1 MTPFMSPALEDE
13 ARAKARRSTTPDH
26 THACSGANA
35 MRQLDCEEKRDP
47 DLAKSRI
54 KDENMELDPKAR
66 LEKQTLARSLN
77 YELTND
83 AKRALNSLGYSQNIM
98 CPPRV
103 STRLSGSWLFR

>member
-13 ARAKARRSTTPDH
+13 ARAKARRSTTQDH

-35 MRQLDCEEKRDP
+35 MRLPDCEEKRDP

-66 LEKQTLARSLN
+66 LEKQTLEIDPWQSYCSR
-77 YELTND
+77 
-83 AKRALNSLGYSQNIM
+83 Q
-98 CPPRV
+98 
-103 STRLSGSWLFR
+103 SGSKGEKYAV

>member
-13 ARAKARRSTTPDH
+13 ARAKARRSTTQDH

-35 MRQLDCEEKRDP
+35 MRQPDCEEKRDP

-66 LEKQTLARSLN
+66 LEKETFVSPSVSSYTLNLAENQGGGKVVRFL
-77 YELTND
+77 
-83 AKRALNSLGYSQNIM
+83 
-98 CPPRV
+98 
-103 STRLSGSWLFR
+103 

>member
-13 ARAKARRSTTPDH
+13 ARAKARRSTTQDH

-35 MRQLDCEEKRDP
+35 MRQPDCEEKRDP

-66 LEKQTLARSLN
+66 LEKQTL
-77 YELTND
+77 D
-83 AKRALNSLGYSQNIM
+83 
-98 CPPRV
+98 
-103 STRLSGSWLFR
+103 LSNLSP

>member
-13 ARAKARRSTTPDH
+13 ARAKARRSTTQDH

-35 MRQLDCEEKRDP
+35 TRQPDCEEKRDP

-66 LEKQTLARSLN
+66 LEKETLAKKLISLQR
-77 YELTND
+77 EVSCWLLND
-83 AKRALNSLGYSQNIM
+83 RCSS
-98 CPPRV
+98 V
-103 STRLSGSWLFR
+103 